1 MNANTHNEQNI
12 TVLTEEEPGALIF
25 LLASGYRTLH
35 STDQCKLSTKS
46 WVWEILQGK
55 CYKYYGRRRE
65 LEFVRLKRRA
75 LNACV

>member
-46 WVWEILQGK
+46 
-55 CYKYYGRRRE
+55 
-65 LEFVRLKRRA
+65 
-75 LNACV
+75 